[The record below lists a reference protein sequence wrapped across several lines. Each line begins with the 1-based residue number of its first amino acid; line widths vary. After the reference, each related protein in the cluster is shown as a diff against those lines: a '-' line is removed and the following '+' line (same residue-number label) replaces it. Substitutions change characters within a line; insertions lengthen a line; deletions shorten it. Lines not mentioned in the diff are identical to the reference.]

1 MAGYNRAH
9 KIVETFTMCASGSA
23 TLTIAE
29 RFATSGVIFKHGNVA
44 SDACSAAL
52 AIVLGIMSADFVSG
66 FFHWMFDT
74 WGDIDMPL
82 LGAWAIHPF
91 REHHVDPKA
100 ITTHDFVH
108 TNGSNFLLAFFVSG
122 PAVAFANARVS
133 PFMSLYLAVFTGFV
147 CFTSQIHK
155 WAHSE
160 TNPKYVHI
168 LRKLHLAISA
178 THHAEHHLAPHDRH
192 YCITTGWLNR
202 PLQALRFFQTLETCI
217 TWLTGAQPQ
226 REEVKAELRA
236 GV

>member
-9 KIVETFTMCASGSA
+9 KFVESLTMCASAAA
-23 TLTIAE
+23 TLTTAV
-29 RFATSGVIFKHGNVA
+29 RFATSGKIFLAGDVTSSTA
-44 SDACSAAL
+44 SAAL
-52 AIVLGIMSADFVSG
+52 AIFLGILSADFVSG

-122 PAVAFANARVS
+122 PAVFFADAKAA
-133 PFMSLYLAVFTGFV
+133 PFTSLYLAVFTGFV

-155 WAHSE
+155 WAHSDQVR
-160 TNPKYVHI
+160 PYVRV
-168 LRKLHLAISA
+168 LRLLRLAIEVD
-178 THHAEHHLAPHDRH
+178 HHAVHHAQPHDRH

-202 PLQALRFFQTLETCI
+202 PLQALRFFQTLEICV

-226 REEVKAELRA
+226 RDEEPADLA
-236 GV
+236 GI

>member
-9 KIVETFTMCASGSA
+9 KIVETLTMCASASA

-29 RFATSGVIFKHGNVA
+29 RFATSGKIFQRGDLL
-44 SDACSAAL
+44 SSTAAAVL
-52 AIVLGIMSADFVSG
+52 ATVLGILSADFVSG

-122 PAVAFANARVS
+122 SGVAFADAKLA
-133 PFMSLYLAVFTGFV
+133 PFTSLYLAVFTGFV

-160 TNPKYVHI
+160 KVPAYVRV
-168 LRKLHLAISA
+168 LRWMRLAISVD
-178 THHAEHHLAPHDRH
+178 HHAEHHRAPHDRH

-226 REEVKAELRA
+226 RDQETTDLA
-236 GV
+236 GI

>member
-9 KIVETFTMCASGSA
+9 KIVETLTMCASASA
-23 TLTIAE
+23 TLTIGV
-29 RFATSGVIFKHGNVA
+29 RFVISGKIFLHGELLSSTA
-44 SDACSAAL
+44 SAAL
-52 AIVLGIMSADFVSG
+52 AIFLGILSADFVSG

-122 PAVAFANARVS
+122 SAVVFADAKAS
-133 PFMSLYLAVFTGFV
+133 PFTSLYLAMFTGFV

-155 WAHSE
+155 WAHSDLV
-160 TNPKYVHI
+160 PKYVQF
-168 LRKLHLAISA
+168 LRKLGLAISVD
-178 THHAEHHLAPHDRH
+178 HHAEHHLAPHDRH

-202 PLQALRFFQTLETCI
+202 PLQILRFFQTLEICI